1 MEKAERIPKRIAVAW
16 HPDLEEAKILSTDI
30 VRELKNRS
38 LERVDSCSLNDP
50 VFRHDLRDGRYDL
63 IIALGGDGTMLRAG
77 KLGAP
82 VQVPVMG
89 INLGHFGFL
98 IETQKNEWA
107 SRLDDLLAGRWETD
121 KRMMIHIS
129 HYRGEE
135 KLKSWDILNDLVLT
149 RAKSIRPVHLSVHI
163 NEIELAEYVA
173 DGLILATATGSTAY
187 SLSAGGPIV
196 DPQLEGII
204 LTPVSGYRTYD
215 RQKINFENRIAVY
228 QNQGYSKAKAT
239 DLAAQV
245 ILPPGTSEHNAGLAM
260 DIVSLETSFENT
272 AAFRWLCENAADY
285 GFIMRYPKDKTDIT
299 KITYEPWHW
308 RFVGIEMAKD
318 IKSSGKT
325 LEEYLGA
332 YESF

>member
-1 MEKAERIPKRIAVAW
+1 MITDTTVPFNRLLVNRDYILPENFE
-16 HPDLEEAKILSTDI
+16 LNLSTLSEI
-30 VRELKNRS
+30 GS
-38 LERVDSCSLNDP
+38 
-50 VFRHDLRDGRYDL
+50 G
-63 IIALGGDGTMLRAG
+63 
-77 KLGAP
+77 
-82 VQVPVMG
+82 
-89 INLGHFGFL
+89 
-98 IETQKNEWA
+98 
-107 SRLDDLLAGRWETD
+107 
-121 KRMMIHIS
+121 
-129 HYRGEE
+129 E
-135 KLKSWDILNDLVLT
+135 KLDSRVAPYYIKMFNA
-149 RAKSIRPVHLSVHI
+149 AK
-163 NEIELAEYVA
+163 A
-173 DGLILATATGSTAY
+173 
-187 SLSAGGPIV
+187 
-196 DPQLEGII
+196 EGII